1 MRPQLF
7 AGGLLVVVMGI
18 IFYALQLPF
27 VYYWSLPFVI
37 GGALMVVGSFFASES
52 AGPIMP
58 PEGYKFCVFCS
69 NPVPATSDRCPRC
82 NGVQPREG

>member
-7 AGGLLVVVMGI
+7 TGGLLVAIMGI
-18 IFYALQLPF
+18 VFYALQLPF

-37 GGALMVVGSFFASES
+37 GGAIMAIGSFFASES
-52 AGPIMP
+52 SGPVTP

-69 NPVPATSDRCPRC
+69 NPVPVASDRCPRC
-82 NGVQPREG
+82 DGVQPKER